1 MQCGNFT
8 NITASNLP
16 EICNYR
22 CCGRPDSIAD
32 TAIPSRQDSRD
43 SPHITESERWLT
55 QPLGCLAEIYSV
67 SGSVLDFPAAGL
79 AALQHSPLRG
89 GVSTFGRS
97 QHTNKILALKVV
109 VVLDILY
116 IKRQI
121 YKGNTGEWRLDKI
134 KQQLLKLA
142 P

>member
-1 MQCGNFT
+1 MAHAT
-8 NITASNLP
+8 
-16 EICNYR
+16 
-22 CCGRPDSIAD
+22 
-32 TAIPSRQDSRD
+32 SR
-43 SPHITESERWLT
+43 
-55 QPLGCLAEIYSV
+55 V
-67 SGSVLDFPAAGL
+67 SGGNIFSVRVGPRLPCSMAGS
-79 AALQHSPLRG
+79 SPTLTIEG